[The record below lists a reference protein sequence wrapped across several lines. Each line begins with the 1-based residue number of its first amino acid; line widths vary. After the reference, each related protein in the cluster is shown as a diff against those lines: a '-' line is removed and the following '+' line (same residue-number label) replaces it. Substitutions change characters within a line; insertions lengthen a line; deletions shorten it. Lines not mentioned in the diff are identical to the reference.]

1 MFHNEPKKKSDM
13 KTLRIVIVC
22 LVLMAAVGVAA
33 AEKKQIKAGTTVA
46 LKGVDKVR
54 NFGIVKV
61 FYTQGS
67 SAKVRVVEKGRAASS
82 VSVEGDKLVIN
93 IPDHE
98 ETITNEYGTTTV
110 YNNGSNG
117 DVDTEIYLTLPRLSE
132 VDNMGGVLTLK
143 ASALGAKGASL
154 RISNSGSMDFAAD
167 AVDCGSMEL
176 LNFGSMTLAVRK
188 MGTSGDMKLSN
199 SGSLRFSVPDK
210 LYGSM
215 VRLSNSG
222 SLSMKAPTVKADKVE
237 FINFGAVPALDMAV
251 ECDYYKHSNS
261 GSEKSGATIRVT
273 APTTQISNSG
283 VLSDN
288 FDVTA
293 RRGDKVSV
301 VNFGVMNSRVKCNSE
316 YVKVSSNGS
325 GTINASV
332 KCSDL
337 TLSNTGSGMIKA
349 DGSTGNLWMSGNNGD
364 GFDVRQL
371 TTNGKAKASFFDNA
385 WGNKYNNGNLKGL
398 EKRTNG
404 GNVDQYNP

>member
-1 MFHNEPKKKSDM
+1 M
-13 KTLRIVIVC
+13 KTLRIVTVC
-22 LVLMAAVGVAA
+22 LALMAAVGVAA
-33 AEKKQIKAGTTVA
+33 AEKKQIKAGADVA

-67 SAKVRVVEKGRAASS
+67 SAKVRVVEKGRVASN
-82 VSVEGDKLVIN
+82 VSVEDDKLVIN
-93 IPDHE
+93 IPEHE
-98 ETITNEYGTTTV
+98 RTITNDYGTTKV
-110 YNNGSNG
+110 YNNGADG

-132 VDNMGGVLTLK
+132 VDNMGGVLTMK
-143 ASALGAKGASL
+143 AAALGSKGASL
-154 RISNSGSMDFAAD
+154 RISNSGSMEFTAD

-176 LNFGSMTLAVRK
+176 LNFGSMTLSAQK

-199 SGSLRFSVPDK
+199 SGSLRFSVPGR
-210 LYGSM
+210 LYGST
-215 VRLSNSG
+215 VHISNSG
-222 SLSMKAPTVKADKVE
+222 SLSMKSPTVKADKVE

-273 APTTQISNSG
+273 AQKANISNSG

-288 FDVTA
+288 FDMSA
-293 RRGDKVSV
+293 RRADEVRV
-301 VNFGVMNSRVKCNSE
+301 VNFGVMNSRVE
-316 YVKVSSNGS
+316 FNGDNAKFS
-325 GTINASV
+325 TNGTGTITALV

-337 TLSNTGSGMIKA
+337 TLSNTGGGMIKA
-349 DGSTGNLWMSGNNGD
+349 EGSTGNLWMSGNNGD

-371 TTNGKAKASFFDNA
+371 TTSGKAKASFFDNA
-385 WGNKYNNGNLKGL
+385 WGNTYNNGNLKGL
-398 EKRTNG
+398 EKRING